1 MKNDDRPR
9 QYRQDTLLAHLGR
22 NPEAQH
28 GAVNPPVYHAS
39 TILAKDMADWQ
50 ARRDPASRFDGR
62 TVRYGLHGT
71 PTTFALEE
79 LLAKIEGGH
88 RAMLMSSGLAA
99 VTAPLQALLGAGDHC
114 LMVDSVY
121 GPARNFCG
129 GILARCGVETT
140 YYDPLIGEGIAR
152 LMRPNTRVVYCESPG
167 SLTFE
172 VQDIPAIA
180 AVAHRHGARV
190 LMDNTWATPYL
201 FRSFEHG
208 VDVSIHAATKYI
220 GGHSDVMLGAVICN
234 EESFMTVRAAAGE
247 IGHCAGPDDVFFGLR
262 GMRTLSVRLERHQ
275 KNALAVAR
283 WLQSR
288 PEVSRV
294 LYPALPEDPGHAI
307 WKRDF
312 LGASGLFGVVL
323 KEAPREAVYAFIDA
337 LDLFGIGA
345 SWGGFES
352 LIQPAYPER
361 IRTAVPW
368 AAEGPLVRLHIG
380 LEDPQDL
387 IADLAQG
394 LDRLRATEMDS
405 TSR

>member
-9 QYRQDTLLAHLGR
+9 AYRKDTLLTHVGR
-22 NPEAQH
+22 NPEANH
-28 GAVNPPVYHAS
+28 GVVNPPVYHAS
-39 TILAKDMADWQ
+39 TILSKNMAEWEAKRA
-50 ARRDPASRFDGR
+50 APRFEG
-62 TVRYGLHGT
+62 VRYGLHGT
-71 PTTFALEE
+71 PGTFPLEE
-79 LLAKIEGGH
+79 LLARIEGGY
-88 RAMLMSSGLAA
+88 RGMLLSSGLAA

-121 GPARNFCG
+121 GPARNFCN

-140 YYDPLIGEGIAR
+140 FYDPLLGAGIER
-152 LMRPNTRVVYCESPG
+152 LIRPNTKVIYCESPG

-180 AVAHRHGARV
+180 EAAHRHGVKV
-190 LMDNTWATPYL
+190 LMDNTWGTPYL

-220 GGHSDVMLGAVICN
+220 CGHSDTMLGAVITT
-234 EESFMTVRAAAGE
+234 EESFLPVRSAVAE
-247 IGHCAGPDDVFFGLR
+247 LGHCAGPDDVFFALR

-275 KNALAVAR
+275 KNALEVAR
-283 WLQSR
+283 WLQTR

-294 LYPALPEDPGHAI
+294 LYPALPEDPGHAL

-312 LGASGLFGVVL
+312 LGACGLFGVIL
-323 KEAPREAVYAFIDA
+323 KAAPKEAVYAMIDA

-361 IRTAVPW
+361 IRTATRW
-368 AAEGPLVRLHIG
+368 DAEGPLIRIHVG

-394 LDRLRATEMDS
+394 FERLRRVAAAA
-405 TSR
+405 

>member
-9 QYRQDTLLAHLGR
+9 NYRKDTLLTHLGR
-22 NPEAQH
+22 HPEAQH

-39 TILAKDMADWQ
+39 TILSANIAEWE
-50 ARRDPASRFDGR
+50 ARRDPAKRFDGR

-79 LLAKIEGGH
+79 LLAAIEGGH

-99 VTAPLQALLGAGDHC
+99 ITAPLQACLKAGDHL
-114 LMVDSVY
+114 LMVDSAY
-121 GPARNFCG
+121 GPARNFCDRV
-129 GILARCGVETT
+129 LTRCGIETT
-140 YYDPLIGEGIAR
+140 YYDPLLGESIAR
-152 LMRPNTRVVYCESPG
+152 LMRPNTAVVYVESPG

-172 VQDIPAIA
+172 VQDVPAIA
-180 AVAHRHGARV
+180 AVAHQHGAKV

-208 VDVSIHAATKYI
+208 IDVSIHAATKYI
-220 GGHSDVMLGAVICN
+220 VGHSDVMLGAVITT
-234 EESFMTVRAAAGE
+234 EEMWLPVRTMTADL
-247 IGHCAGPDDVFFGLR
+247 GHCAGPDDVFFALR

-275 KNALAVAR
+275 QNALAVAR
-283 WLQSR
+283 WLERR
-288 PEVSRV
+288 PEVARV
-294 LYPALPEDPGHAI
+294 LYPALPEDPGHEL

-312 LGASGLFGVVL
+312 LGATGLFGVVL
-323 KEAPREAVYAFIDA
+323 KPVPKAAVTALLDA

-361 IRTAVPW
+361 IRTATRW
-368 AAEGPLVRLHIG
+368 QAEGPLIRLHIG

-387 IADLAQG
+387 ITDLAQG
-394 LDRLRATEMDS
+394 FDKLHRVAAE
-405 TSR
+405 